1 VCTICVASCIY
12 RNKHCSL
19 RCQQSLKIPKSNPSR
34 TNNMMIK
41 EQTKVYKTL
50 HSQRTN
56 KSVQNTTQSKN
67 KQKCTKH
74 YTVKEQTKVYKTLHS
89 QRTNKSVQNTTQ
101 SMNKR
106 KCTKVSFFTLFL
118 HFRCMYVFVFNYYL
132 LLIN

>member
-1 VCTICVASCIY
+1 
-12 RNKHCSL
+12 
-19 RCQQSLKIPKSNPSR
+19 
-34 TNNMMIK
+34 M
-41 EQTKVYKTL
+41 YKTL
-50 HSQRTN
+50 NSQRTN

-106 KCTKVSFFTLFL
+106 KCTKSKFFFIISA
-118 HFRCMYVFVFNYYL
+118 F
-132 LLIN
+132 